1 MVATKRRSI
10 DANALN
16 RACAFDEG
24 AETPWSSPNGE
35 NGCLRAALGRI
46 LIMGDREQSIEFD
59 WLPFVNGRHVRPRF
73 FCPAC
78 ARGSQDIAE
87 YPSRLNGRRP
97 LGPSCCPVPDCPG
110 GLISDVAIGALL
122 FPANRLL
129 DHAKFSKRERFRGKR
144 AISCSSCKR

>member
-97 LGPSCCPVPDCPG
+97 LGPSCCPVPGTHRD
-110 GLISDVAIGALL
+110 
-122 FPANRLL
+122 
-129 DHAKFSKRERFRGKR
+129 
-144 AISCSSCKR
+144 